1 MGPWGWSFVA
11 AFTGGAILAFAKQ
24 LTPLWVGRSGSIGP
38 CRRRDDGAQRSL
50 MLVPFAP

>member
-24 LTPLWVGRSGSIGP
+24 LTPLWWVGAVLSVLAE
-38 CRRRDDGAQRSL
+38 GAMTALS
-50 MLVPFAP
+50 VH